1 MYSGD
6 LLKLRRI
13 DENSGLVVLDLCKQ
27 GSSVNSIGSA
37 FLQELESVCEL
48 LEADDTV
55 RGLLITSSKSTFVV
69 GADIFEFP
77 PLFNKSAAD
86 FSDWAEKSHALFN
99 RVENL
104 PFPSVAAINGLALG
118 GGLELALLADARVIA
133 QSARI
138 GLPEVTLGLCPG
150 WGGTVR
156 ASRLA
161 GPMAALEM
169 MLSGKPVS
177 SAKAVELG
185 LATRCVADAEL
196 ADAALDLLKQM
207 ANAEVDHRQLRAGKQ
222 NAVPDAKI
230 DEQAFSA
237 YLKADYPAAGAILKL
252 VMHHAPLSFDQA
264 LAAERDCFITLG
276 QTDCAKSLVGL
287 FINDQRVK
295 QVGKQAAKAA
305 QPVEKIAVLGAG
317 IMGGGIAYQ
326 AAVTGTP
333 VILKDIR
340 QEALELGIDTATKAL
355 DKQVAKGKMDES
367 AKKDCLSLIEP
378 TLEFGGFDA
387 VGLVVEAV
395 VENEK
400 IKHAVLT
407 ETEAKLAPDA
417 ILTSNT
423 STISITTLAQGL
435 QRPQNFCG
443 MHFFNP
449 VPMMPL
455 VEVIRGEKS
464 SETAVATAVDC
475 ALKMGKTPIVVNDCP
490 GFLVNRVL
498 FPYFNAF
505 NRLLHDG
512 VDFQR
517 IDRVM
522 EAFGWPMGPA
532 YLADVVGLDTMVHA
546 DEVLQAGYPE
556 RMGHDHKPIIE
567 ELLEQGALGQKNGH
581 GFYDY
586 GNGPRNKVASQQALD
601 LIAERVEKQIEIS
614 DQQIIDRMMIPMC
627 LEAYLCL
634 DEGIVGSAAE
644 IDMGLIMG
652 IGFPKFRGGALRY
665 IDHQGHDEFAA
676 RVDALSTLG
685 SLYVLPESFRQRS
698 LSGQS
703 FF

>member
-6 LLKLRRI
+6 LLRLQRI
-13 DENSGLVVLDLCKQ
+13 EDNSGLVRLDICKQ

-48 LEADDTV
+48 LESDASV
-55 RGLLITSSKSTFVV
+55 SGLLIASTKATFVV

-77 PLFNKSAAD
+77 PLFNNSAAA
-86 FSDWAEKSHALFN
+86 FAAWAAQSHALFN
-99 RVENL
+99 RIENL

-133 QSARI
+133 QSAKV

-161 GPMAALEM
+161 GVMPALEM

-177 SAKAVELG
+177 AAKAAELG
-185 LATRCVADAEL
+185 LANQCVADAEL
-196 ADAALDLLKQM
+196 ADAALNLLKQM
-207 ANAEVDHRQLRAGKQ
+207 ASAEVDYRQLRASKQ
-222 NAVPDAKI
+222 NPVLDVQI

-237 YLKADYPAAGAILKL
+237 YLKADYPAAEAILKL
-252 VMHHAPLSFDQA
+252 VEKHADLSFEQA
-264 LAAERDCFITLG
+264 LAAERECFVRLG
-276 QTDCAKSLVGL
+276 QSDCAKSLVGL

-305 QPVEKIAVLGAG
+305 RPVDKLAVLGAG

-355 DKQVAKGKMDES
+355 DRQVAKGKMDES
-367 AKKDCLSLIEP
+367 TKKDCLNLIEP
-378 TLEFGGFDA
+378 TLEFDGFDR

-407 ETEAKLAPDA
+407 ETESKLPSEA

-423 STISITTLAQGL
+423 STISITSLAQGL
-435 QRPQNFCG
+435 QRPENFCG

-464 SETAVATAVDC
+464 SETAVATAVAC

-567 ELLEQGALGQKNGH
+567 ELLEQGALGQKNGR

-586 GNGPRNKVASQQALD
+586 SNGPRNKQACQAALD
-601 LIAERVEKQIEIS
+601 LIEVRVQEQIEIS
-614 DQQIIDRMMIPMC
+614 DQQIIDRMMIPLC
-627 LEAYLCL
+627 LESFLCL

-644 IDMGLIMG
+644 VDMGLIMG

-665 IDHQGHDEFAA
+665 IDHQGLTEFAA
-676 RVDALSTLG
+676 KVDALGDLG
-685 SLYVLPESFRQRS
+685 PLYQLPESFRLRVQ
-698 LSGQS
+698 SGES